1 MACGGGATRT
11 VGGGGTAAAGAR
23 GVPRAGR
30 DERALAENAAVPDP
44 GAWHEDR
51 AVADLAEVSDGGA
64 DDLRAVAEDGALPD
78 PHGVFAGPHAD
89 TVLQDR
95 GMVADGDRLVVRAH
109 HGALGDDRA
118 GTDVDVA
125 RQPGRAGDLGLWLVG
140 EQPVEAHDSN
150 SPFRG
155 RGGRTSR
162 RAGRR

>member
-30 DERALAENAAVPDP
+30 DERALAENAPVADP
-44 GAWHEDR
+44 GAGHEDR
-51 AVADLAEVSDGGA
+51 AVADLAEVSDGGP
-64 DDLRAVAEDGALPD
+64 DDLRAVAEDGALPEPYRVLRGTD
-78 PHGVFAGPHAD
+78 HDA
-89 TVLQDR
+89 VLQDR
-95 GMVADGDRLVVRAH
+95 GVVADGDRLVVRAD

-125 RQPGRAGDLGLWLVG
+125 QQPGRAGDLGLWLVG
-140 EQPVEAHDSN
+140 EQPVEAHGGYLA
-150 SPFRG
+150 FRG